1 MVLWRSGTLV
11 KGGHVVQV
19 AAVFMPTVV
28 KRLALE
34 KSRRRWEVGDRRDH
48 QVVVAVRIG
57 LLRRVGEMMMGG
69 R

>member
-1 MVLWRSGTLV
+1 M
-11 KGGHVVQV
+11 QV
-19 AAVFMPTVV
+19 AAVFVPTVV

-34 KSRRRWEVGDRRDH
+34 KSRRRWEVGDRRDN

-57 LLRRVGEMMMGG
+57 LLRRVGEMMMRG